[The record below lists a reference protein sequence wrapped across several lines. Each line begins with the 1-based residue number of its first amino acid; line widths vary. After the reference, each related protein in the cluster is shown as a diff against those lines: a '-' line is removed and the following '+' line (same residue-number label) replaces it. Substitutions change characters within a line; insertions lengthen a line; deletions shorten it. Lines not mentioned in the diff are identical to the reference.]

1 MELPVSSLLV
11 SQIKKYGL
19 DVYLTRRNTDTFNT
33 FNFQKL
39 LNVSW
44 AQSPQKVTQFSY
56 QVSHDY
62 SNCGLGSWHNFAVS
76 YHCQKEKYLKTI
88 ATMIFLTTDYL
99 YGHSK
104 HFLYTLAKNHQ
115 LYEKSILETMGAEK
129 IHEFINYNSENEIEI
144 YLCDMRK
151 LNEIVTEWMYKDSIP
166 VIDFKSWKA

>member
-1 MELPVSSLLV
+1 MEHPVSSRLV

-44 AQSPQKVTQFSY
+44 AESPQKVTQFSY

-62 SNCGLGSWHNFAVS
+62 SNCGLGSWHNFDVI
-76 YHCQKEKYLKTI
+76 YPCQKEKYLKTI
-88 ATMIFLTTDYL
+88 ATMIFLTTDYVL
-99 YGHSK
+99 GHSK

-151 LNEIVTEWMYKDSIP
+151 LNEIVIEWMYKDSIP
-166 VIDFKSWKA
+166 VIDLKSRKA